1 MSVDKMVSIEKRGCV
16 EERECVENDDVW
28 RSEKVW
34 RREDLKRVCAIIFTS
49 ARKTGSTFF
58 MICAT
63 ICRTTPSSG

>member
-49 ARKTGSTFF
+49 ARGIGSIFF
-58 MICAT
+58 MTYVTSCHITAY
-63 ICRTTPSSG
+63 SE